1 MKLHFDPNQ
10 IYQLD
15 AIKSITDI
23 FEGQSLN
30 KGDFEFSMSSAN
42 TLIDNEFGV
51 ANRITLSEKQIL
63 KNLQEIQKRNDITP
77 SQALD
82 GMHFS
87 VEMETGTG
95 KTYVYLRSIYELN
108 KKYGFK
114 KFIIVVPSIAI
125 REGVLKNL
133 EITADHFQM
142 LYEKVPAKFFVYDR
156 DNVSNLRSFAL
167 SNNIQILVINIDSF
181 AKDTN
186 VINKVND
193 RLTGRKPIE
202 FIRGTNPIVIVDEP
216 QNMETEI
223 RKRAI
228 ADLNPACTL
237 RYSATHTNLYNLVY
251 SLDPVKAY
259 DMGLVKQIEVDSV
272 YTENDFNRA
281 YVGVKDFKATKSKIS
296 VKLEID
302 TQIKDK
308 PVRKAITAA
317 IGDDLYELSG
327 KRDIYKDGFVIESID
342 LSDECVEFTNGVK
355 VHKGE
360 SRGGLTDEIMKVQIE
375 KTIEEHLRKEKKYK
389 SMGIKVLS
397 LFFIDRVANYRTIDG
412 AKGKFAEWFEQI
424 YKKYSQKPEYKG
436 VIPFKVEDVHD
447 GYFAQDKLGHFKDSK
462 ESKEGRD
469 SPEEK
474 VYHLIM
480 QNKEKLLD
488 QNEPLRFIFS
498 HSALREGWDNPNVF
512 QICTLNETK
521 SELKKRQE
529 IGRGLRL
536 SVDNTGERIFD
547 KNINKLTV
555 IANESYEEFAEKL
568 QKEIEDDCGVEFMGR
583 IKDKNKRVTVKL
595 KKGYELDKNFIDLWD
610 KIKHKTTY
618 RVDYDTDILVQDSI
632 KAVKAMEKVQRP
644 VVRSVKTGIDMLEEG
659 ISGRQLGSDL
669 HYVDT
674 AIVEV
679 PDIYAYIED
688 KTQLTRSTI
697 YRILTGSGRMEDVL
711 KNPQLFL
718 DMAVKEI
725 KDVMN
730 RLMVEGI
737 KYEKIGGAEYAMTLF
752 DGIEIE
758 SYLENLHKVKEAGKT
773 ITDYVEIMSEPE
785 RKFAEECETR
795 EDVEFYIKLPHWF
808 EVKTP
813 IGNYQPDWA
822 LIFKNEKKLYF
833 VAETKSSLDETKRR
847 VEENMKIK
855 CGKRHFAE
863 FPEVEY
869 KVVKNVGEL
878 KNGL

>member
-1 MKLHFDPNQ
+1 MRLHFDPNQ
-10 IYQLD
+10 SYQID
-15 AIKSITDI
+15 AIKAVTDI
-23 FEGQSLN
+23 FEGQPMN
-30 KGDFEFSMSSAN
+30 KGDFEFSLSSAN
-42 TLIDNEFGV
+42 TLLYNEFGV
-51 ANRITLSEKQIL
+51 ANKIALSENQLIENL
-63 KNLQEIQKRNDITP
+63 KNVQKVNGIFP
-77 SQALD
+77 SDAFH
-82 GMHFS
+82 GMNFS

-133 EITADHFQM
+133 EITAEHFQM
-142 LYEKVPAKFFVYDR
+142 LYEKVPAKFFVYDSS
-156 DNVSNLRSFAL
+156 NVSNLRSFAL
-167 SNNIQILVINIDSF
+167 SNTIQILVINIDSF
-181 AKDTN
+181 AKDSN

-216 QNMETEI
+216 QNMETDI

-237 RYSATHTNLYNLVY
+237 RYSATHTNLYNLIY

-281 YVGVKDFKATKSKIS
+281 YVGVKDFKSTKSKVS
-296 VKLEID
+296 VKLEMDIVL
-302 TQIKDK
+302 KDK
-308 PVRKAITAA
+308 PSRKAITAEV
-317 IGDDLYELSG
+317 GDDLYELSG
-327 KRDIYKDGFVIESID
+327 KRDMYKDGFVIESINV
-342 LSDECVEFTNGVK
+342 SDEYVEFTNGVK

-360 SRGGLTDEIMKVQIE
+360 SQGGLTDEIMKVQIE
-375 KTIEEHLRKEKKYK
+375 KTIQEHLRKEKKYK
-389 SMGIKVLS
+389 ALGVKVLS

-412 AKGKFAEWFEQI
+412 VKGKFALWFEELF
-424 YKKYSQKPEYKG
+424 KKYSMKPEFKG
-436 VIPFKVEDVHD
+436 IIPFKVEEIHN
-447 GYFAQDKLGHFKDSK
+447 GYFAQDKKGAFKDSS
-462 ESKEGRD
+462 ESRD
-469 SPEEK
+469 TSFDDA

-480 QNKEKLLD
+480 KDKERLLD
-488 QNEPLRFIFS
+488 NNEPLRFIFS

-536 SVDNTGERIFD
+536 SVDNIGERIFD
-547 KNINKLTV
+547 KNVNRLTV

-568 QKEIEDDCGVEFMGR
+568 QKEIEDDCGVKFKGR
-583 IKDKNKRVTVKL
+583 IKDKNNKVAVKL
-595 KKGYELDKNFIDLWD
+595 KKGYELDKNFIDLWN

-618 RVDYDTDILVQDSI
+618 RVDYETDILVTE
-632 KAVKAMEKVQRP
+632 AVKAISAMEKVHRP
-644 VVRSVKTGIDMLEEG
+644 VVKSVKTGIDMVEEG
-659 ISGRQLGSDL
+659 ISGRQLSSDL
-669 HYVDT
+669 HYVD
-674 AIVEV
+674 ASLVEI

-697 YRILTGSGRMEDVL
+697 YRILTQSGRLEDVL
-711 KNPQLFL
+711 NNPQLFL

-730 RLMVEGI
+730 KLMVEGI

-758 SYLENLHKVKEAGKT
+758 SYLENLHKVKETGKT
-773 ITDYVEIMSEPE
+773 ITNYVEIMSGPE
-785 RKFAEECETR
+785 RQFAEECESR

-808 EVKTP
+808 EIKTP
-813 IGNYQPDWA
+813 IGMYQPDWA
-822 LIFKNEKKLYF
+822 LVFKGEAKLYF
-833 VAETKSSLDETKRR
+833 VAETKSSIDMQDLRNKE
-847 VEENMKIK
+847 VMKIK
-855 CGKRHFAE
+855 CGKQHFAE
-863 FPEVEY
+863 FPGVEY
-869 KVVKNVGEL
+869 KVVRSVEEL
-878 KNGL
+878 K

>member
-1 MKLHFDPNQ
+1 M
-10 IYQLD
+10 
-15 AIKSITDI
+15 
-23 FEGQSLN
+23 N

-42 TLIDNEFGV
+42 TLIYNEFGV
-51 ANRITLSEKQIL
+51 ANKIALSEKQIL
-63 KNLQEIQKRNDITP
+63 KNLQGIQKVNELVV

-82 GMHFS
+82 GMNFS

-133 EITADHFQM
+133 EITFDHFQT
-142 LYEKVPAKFFVYDR
+142 LYEKVPAKHIEYKATS
-156 DNVSNLRSFAL
+156 VSDLRSFAL
-167 SNNIQILVINIDSF
+167 SNTIQILVINIDSF

-237 RYSATHTNLYNLVY
+237 RFSATHTNLYNLVY
-251 SLDPVKAY
+251 SLNPVKAY

-281 YVGVKDFKATKSKIS
+281 FVGVKDFKSTKSKIS

-302 TQIKDK
+302 TLLKDK
-308 PVRKAITAA
+308 PARKSLTAE

-327 KRDIYKDGFVIESID
+327 KRDIYKDGFIIESINA
-342 LSDECVEFTNGVK
+342 SDEYVEFTNGK
-355 VHKGE
+355 KIHKGE
-360 SRGGLTDEIMKVQIE
+360 SQGGLTDEIMKVQIE

-389 SMGIKVLS
+389 PLGIKVLS

-424 YKKYSQKPEYKG
+424 FKKYSLKPEFKG
-436 VIPFKVEDVHD
+436 LIPFKTEEVHN
-447 GYFAQDKLGHFKDSK
+447 GYFAQDKKGGFKDSS
-462 ESKEGRD
+462 ENRD
-469 SPEEK
+469 TSFDDA

-480 QNKEKLLD
+480 KDKEKLLD
-488 QNEPLRFIFS
+488 NNEPLRFIFS

-536 SVDNTGERIFD
+536 SVDSTGERIFD

-555 IANESYEEFAEKL
+555 IANESYEDFAAKL
-568 QKEIEDDCGVEFMGR
+568 QQEIEDDCGVEFKNR
-583 IKDKNKRVTVKL
+583 IKDANKKVTVRL
-595 KKGYELDKNFIDLWD
+595 KKGYELDKNFIDLWN

-618 RVDYDTDILVQDSI
+618 RVDYETDVLAADAV
-632 KAVKAMEKVQRP
+632 KAIKAMEKVQRP
-644 VVRSVKTGIDMLEEG
+644 VVKSVKTGIDMFEEG
-659 ISGRQLGSDL
+659 IGGRQLGSDL
-669 HYVDT
+669 HYVDSSL
-674 AIVEV
+674 VEV

-697 YRILTGSGRMEDVL
+697 YRILTESGRLEDVL

-730 RLMVEGI
+730 KLMVEGI
-737 KYEKIGGAEYAMTLF
+737 KYEKIGGSEYAMTLF

-758 SYLENLHKVKEAGKT
+758 SYLENLYKVKETGKT
-773 ITDYVEIMSEPE
+773 ITNYVEIMSEPE

-808 EVKTP
+808 EIKTP

-822 LIFKNEKKLYF
+822 LIFKGEKKLYF
-833 VAETKSSLDETKRR
+833 VAETKSNPDPVKMRH
-847 VEENMKIK
+847 EEKMKID

-869 KVVKNVGEL
+869 KVVRNVGEL
-878 KNGL
+878 KE